1 MIFHS
6 PIFEGKL
13 CYSKNI
19 GEMESWNDDIEF
31 AVYCLVHPEM
41 RRGKEFCA
49 WIKEPEHQILF
60 EEVQQYYEAY
70 LRREDALHIDVG
82 EEYKWFVGCTKKLRR
97 RKILRWTLSAAASV
111 AVLVAVYFFV
121 PKIEVD
127 ENTLVETEC
136 LVGRKPAELILA
148 SGERVILGSNIQD
161 IASEDGKIIATDSC
175 KHLSYRDVERED
187 MMAEKIPEYNTIQV
201 PGGANYVVEL
211 ADGTKVH
218 LNCESELR
226 YPVRFV
232 GEERRVYLDGEAY
245 FDVVKSV
252 ERPFIVETKQMQIEV
267 TGTQFDVKAYAEDAT
282 MRTTLIEGGV
292 KVCAYGKGSEPV
304 VLTPSQQYVLDVQT
318 GQEEV
323 KQVDVQ
329 LYIGWVEGMFVFKNQ
344 RLEDVM
350 KTLARWYGVEYHFL
364 DEQSKNVRIGARFG
378 RYDDMTPIIEMLR
391 QTELVNV
398 LQTNCSLYISQKK

>member
-60 EEVQQYYEAY
+60 EEVQQYHEAY
-70 LRREDALHIDVG
+70 LQHEDVLHIDVG

-201 PGGANYVVEL
+201 PGGADYVVEL

-282 MRTTLIEGGV
+282 MQTTLIEGGV
-292 KVCAYGKGSEPV
+292 KVCAYGKESEPV

-350 KTLARWYGVEYHFL
+350 TMLARWYSVDVFYMSESVKDIRL
-364 DEQSKNVRIGARFG
+364 SANLK
-378 RYDDMTPIIEMLR
+378 RYDNIDSTLDVIQGTNKIDFMR
-391 QTELVNV
+391 NDNV
-398 LQTNCSLYISQKK
+398 VIVMKK